1 MKQIELE
8 KVTVGFGRGKR
19 RRQVLK
25 SLSLRVG
32 RGECL
37 AIFGSKG
44 AGKSTLL
51 AIIAGLLELDD
62 GEAVVGTYNLT
73 VCSTEEKARMRR
85 EEIGVYSEE
94 APLFAELTVQENIA
108 FFLATWQQK
117 KRNPAWLKEVAG
129 HFGVDPLLALP
140 TKELRHYDCQAVRIA
155 RAAAGEPAVFLIDGP
170 IDPLLFQ
177 KLRQWARKR
186 QQTILFATSSYEEA
200 LWAPHIVELDN
211 GVIREWGGNKC

>member
-1 MKQIELE
+1 LKHIELD

-25 SLSLRVG
+25 SLSLRVS

-37 AIFGSKG
+37 AIFGNKG
-44 AGKSTLL
+44 AGKSTLF
-51 AIIAGLLELDD
+51 AIIAGLLELDE

-73 VCSTEEKARMRR
+73 NCSTEEKALMRR

-94 APLFAELTVQENIA
+94 VPLLAELTVQENIA
-108 FFLATWQQK
+108 FLAALQQK
-117 KRNPAWLKEVAG
+117 KHNKAWLKEVAD
-129 HFGVDPLLALP
+129 HFGVSPLLALP
-140 TKELRHYDCQAVRIA
+140 TKELGHYDCQAVRLA
-155 RAAAGEPAVFLIDGP
+155 RAAAAEPAVFLVDGP
-170 IDPLLFQ
+170 IDLELFQ
-177 KLRQWARKR
+177 KLQQWARKR

-211 GVIREWGGNKC
+211 GAIRESGGSKC